1 MYYSFPDQYPKKP
14 NANFLSRHYTFLI
27 FPMAIFNSVP
37 RHILHMYLRTSWS
50 AVTVN
55 EVLWEGQERVTD
67 NSPVHLL
74 RYRLLPKHQRFKKR
88 YSNIRCSNYHNTGID
103 GNLKKNT
110 KRRSALNCVLLKSLT
125 LFSCRKVEKFQ
136 AKCWKAN
143 GTILKKR
150 PEVLKLRYWMQEWF
164 SFFLRASRFNAV
176 GLCCSSR

>member
-1 MYYSFPDQYPKKP
+1 MHFRINIQIGRTP
-14 NANFLSRHYTFLI
+14 TFLAAMITFWFFQRRFLTLYQDI
-27 FPMAIFNSVP
+27 F
-37 RHILHMYLRTSWS
+37 LYMYLRTSWS

-55 EVLWEGQERVTD
+55 EVLWEEKERVTD